1 MGGIN
6 VTVGNG
12 RVGAIISNCED
23 IVFPD
28 AEMLSKPDF
37 IFVRELFIEPSIIIK
52 FRGFL
57 KNG

>member
-1 MGGIN
+1 M
-6 VTVGNG
+6 TVGNG